1 MLKRVRDSRP
11 YLEQWIE
18 KNGVENSDV
27 ARILEG
33 FDLSLQDDREPVD
46 EMQLPDFYVPGLTA
60 SAWWD
65 KGQFPWVASIE
76 KSFPQ
81 ILGEFQS
88 IGGVTADSAVEHP
101 ARLDDQGRWSAYY
114 LYFVGRL
121 YSDHARACPNTMKAL
136 GEVPGWNESGMV
148 YFSILDPQTHVAAH
162 SGFTNTHLRC
172 HLGIDIPDGCRM
184 RVGKEARPWQEGQVN
199 VFDDSF
205 QHEVWNESDL
215 GRAVLLFDTWHPDLT
230 EVEIQALR
238 HLVGIWRKF
247 MYMNLMTGSTAMDL
261 I

>member
-172 HLGIDIPDGCRM
+172 VHAEHGGERDPAHRVTTGRRREG
-184 RVGKEARPWQEGQVN
+184 RVGNGGAN
-199 VFDDSF
+199 DACSASF
-205 QHEVWNESDL
+205 IM
-215 GRAVLLFDTWHPDLT
+215 A
-230 EVEIQALR
+230 IQLR
-238 HLVGIWRKF
+238 GASSPSMR
-247 MYMNLMTGSTAMDL
+247 S
-261 I
+261 